1 MYIFLKLNKIIIIII
16 IYFKKLLLLSY
27 YYYWYYYYYYFS
39 CFFLR
44 GGGEWNINFS
54 KYRYKNKKKRRKKK
68 IKNKQ
73 TKGNSKE
80 HEVMPAYL
88 GLLLRQLRIIITLL
102 HFGYKWVQERDDFM
116 ERLTGTEINPKMLR
130 INLNFH
136 SRKSWV
142 ERALERKVT
151 GSIPGT
157 GQILLEMKVLSLLC
171 IRLDLRV
178 AQMTS

>member
-1 MYIFLKLNKIIIIII
+1 MYTFLKLNKIIIII

-39 CFFLR
+39 RFFFC
-44 GGGEWNINFS
+44 GGGDGTLISVNIVT
-54 KYRYKNKKKRRKKK
+54 KIRKKEEKK

-102 HFGYKWVQERDDFM
+102 HFGYK
-116 ERLTGTEINPKMLR
+116 
-130 INLNFH
+130 
-136 SRKSWV
+136 
-142 ERALERKVT
+142 
-151 GSIPGT
+151 
-157 GQILLEMKVLSLLC
+157 
-171 IRLDLRV
+171 
-178 AQMTS
+178 

>member
-16 IYFKKLLLLSY
+16 YFKKITVIIILLLLVLLLLLL
-27 YYYWYYYYYYFS
+27 FS
-39 CFFLR
+39 FFFLR
-44 GGGEWNINFS
+44 GGDGTLISVNIVT
-54 KYRYKNKKKRRKKK
+54 KIRKKEEKK

-136 SRKSWV
+136 SRKSSV
-142 ERALERKVT
+142 ERALEREVT
-151 GSIPGT
+151 GLIPGT
-157 GQILLEMKVLSLLC
+157 GQILLEMKVMSLLC